1 MSSPL
6 SSEICFEKNP
16 LQYHKPS
23 FVTPIYELSLI
34 SGDVGV
40 QVSQDELKTIADTMK
55 NNPQLF
61 NESGIHLG
69 GEKYFCLS
77 AESTLVRGRKGGSA
91 LIVVATNTLHVVQA
105 MIIMCGNGVC
115 VCEAGLLVATTIDT
129 FPVGKLN
136 IIVEKLGDYLRANNY

>member
-1 MSSPL
+1 MEPYGL
-6 SSEICFEKNP
+6 NTKEK
-16 LQYHKPS
+16 
-23 FVTPIYELSLI
+23 
-34 SGDVGV
+34 
-40 QVSQDELKTIADTMK
+40 VSQDELKTIADTMK

-91 LIVVATNTLHVVQA
+91 LIVVATNT
-105 MIIMCGNGVC
+105 C
-115 VCEAGLLVATTIDT
+115 LLVATTIDT